1 MAAMSPAA
9 PCPDLRAAVSQY
21 LKAMRDCG
29 FASLRGDGARRVY
42 AMDAT
47 PMKQVEWIS
56 QFRGLWIGKLDAL
69 VTEATQGKK
78 SSKARTGHGS

>member
-1 MAAMSPAA
+1 MSTGSASTATAAACSSYATLQKEG
-9 PCPDLRAAVSQY
+9 CVS
-21 LKAMRDCG
+21 
-29 FASLRGDGARRVY
+29 SLFRQ
-42 AMDAT
+42 MDAT